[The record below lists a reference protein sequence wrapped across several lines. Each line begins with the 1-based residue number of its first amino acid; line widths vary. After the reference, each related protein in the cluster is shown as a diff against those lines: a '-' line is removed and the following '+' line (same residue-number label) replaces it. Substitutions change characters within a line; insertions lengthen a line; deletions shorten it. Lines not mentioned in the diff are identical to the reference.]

1 MKQFSSGIVPQ
12 IPSYISGSGINKAH
26 TNSDLVNGSTFSY
39 YSEESRGGDAVW
51 KPTEST
57 FN

>member
-1 MKQFSSGIVPQ
+1 MKQFSSGTVPQ
-12 IPSYISGSGINKAH
+12 IPSYISGSGTHKTH
-26 TNSDLVNGSTFSY
+26 KNSDLVDGGTFSY

>member
-1 MKQFSSGIVPQ
+1 
-12 IPSYISGSGINKAH
+12 
-26 TNSDLVNGSTFSY
+26 VNGSTFSY

-57 FN
+57 FNWKQILPHYSKAR